1 MPYRLLRDMPQNP
14 KIKKEIVIEKMKM
27 NLLEIKLWPNILVH
41 RTKVLVLSAAECGL
55 ESWSC
60 NLCP

>member
-27 NLLEIKLWPNILVH
+27 NLLEIKLWLNILVH
-41 RTKVLVLSAAECGL
+41 RTKVLVLSSAECGF
-55 ESWSC
+55 ESWS
-60 NLCP
+60 